1 MEFPQLGTN
10 CALTTCKHLDFL
22 PLKCDACSKLFCK
35 EHIKYTEHSCE
46 NSYKK
51 DHQVPVCPLCN
62 KPVPVPRGQQ
72 PDIKVGEHIDRDCQ
86 SDPAVAK
93 RKAYL
98 NRCSLKGCKQKELI
112 PVRCDSCR
120 QNFCLK
126 HRHEQD
132 HNCSAVVRR
141 SGTGGKTSA
150 SVKAGEAA
158 TTRAVKSS
166 SSKVNQTK
174 PQQTALSSIGRDLDR
189 SRRERQQQTRAPQS
203 IGIPRPA
210 LSEDE
215 ALALAIQASLQDQT
229 KTQSTSSPQTTQEE
243 EDRAL
248 AQALAESER
257 EEQNRRRQ
265 QQGQQEKKSDCC
277 VT

>member
-1 MEFPQLGTN
+1 MEFPHLGTN
-10 CALTTCKHLDFL
+10 CALTTCKQLDFL

-51 DHQVPVCPLCN
+51 
-62 KPVPVPRGQQ
+62 
-72 PDIKVGEHIDRDCQ
+72 VGEHIDRDCQ
-86 SDPAVAK
+86 SDPALAK

-132 HNCSAVVRR
+132 HNCSAVVRG

-158 TTRAVKSS
+158 TTRAMKSS

-174 PQQTALSSIGRDLDR
+174 PQMTALSSIGRDLDR

-203 IGIPRPA
+203 TGIPRPA

-265 QQGQQEKKSDCC
+265 QQRQQEKKSDCC

>member
-1 MEFPQLGTN
+1 MEFPHLGAN
-10 CALTTCKHLDFL
+10 CNLATCKQLDFL

-35 EHIKYTEHSCE
+35 EHIKYTDHSCE

-51 DHQVPVCPLCN
+51 DFQVPVCPLCN
-62 KPVPVPRGQQ
+62 KPVPVPRGEQ

-93 RKAYL
+93 RKAFL
-98 NRCSLKGCKQKELI
+98 NRCSLKGCKQKELV
-112 PVRCDSCR
+112 PVRCDACR

-132 HNCSAVVRR
+132 HNCSAIVPG
-141 SGTGGKTSA
+141 SGVGSKTRA

-158 TTRAVKSS
+158 AARAVKAS
-166 SSKVNQTK
+166 SSKGQTK

-189 SRRERQQQTRAPQS
+189 SRRERQQQSHIPQPMPPS
-203 IGIPRPA
+203 A
-210 LSEDE
+210 MSEDE
-215 ALALAIQASLQDQT
+215 ALALAIQASLQDQSRD
-229 KTQSTSSPQTTQEE
+229 KFPSPPQTSQED
-243 EDRAL
+243 ED
-248 AQALAESER
+248 QALARAMAESEMM
-257 EEQNRRRQ
+257 EQERRRRQ
-265 QQGQQEKKSDCC
+265 VKQEKKSDCC

>member
-1 MEFPQLGTN
+1 MEFPELGAN
-10 CALTTCKHLDFL
+10 CALITCKQLDFL

-35 EHIKYTEHSCE
+35 EHIKYTDHSCE

-51 DHQVPVCPLCN
+51 DFQVPVCPLCN

-112 PVRCDSCR
+112 PVRCESCR

-132 HNCSAVVRR
+132 HNCTAVVRG
-141 SGTGGKTSA
+141 SGAGNKTSA

-158 TTRAVKSS
+158 AARMMKTS
-166 SSKVNQTK
+166 SSKGQTK
-174 PQQTALSSIGRDLDR
+174 PQKTALSSIGRDLDR
-189 SRRERQQQTRAPQS
+189 ARQERQQQPRVPQP
-203 IGIPRPA
+203 IPRPA
-210 LSEDE
+210 MSEDE
-215 ALALAIQASLQDQT
+215 ALALAIQASLQDQSKT
-229 KTQSTSSPQTTQEE
+229 KPPSPPQTTQEE
-243 EDRAL
+243 EDLAL
-248 AQALAESER
+248 ARALAESER

-265 QQGQQEKKSDCC
+265 QGQQQKKSDCRI
-277 VT
+277 T